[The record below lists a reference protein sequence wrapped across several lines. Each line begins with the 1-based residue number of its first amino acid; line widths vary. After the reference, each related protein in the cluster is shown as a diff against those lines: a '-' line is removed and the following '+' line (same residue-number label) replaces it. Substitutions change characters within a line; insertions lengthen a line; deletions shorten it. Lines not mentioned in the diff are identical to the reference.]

1 VNSQQP
7 LNKIRRKT
15 KNWIPALLGTLV
27 VLPVVLVTF
36 GAFMQFVTS
45 GRFPSPIEIFRA
57 FPHLDEL
64 NFQQQVFAGAALW
77 TTLRR
82 VLLATLISAVCG
94 GLFALLLSWRHWLW
108 GTSQATIDLLR
119 SVPVTFFV
127 PVVVL
132 AVGNSLACLPW
143 LLAAIPCSLIMLL
156 QVRQGIVGIDK
167 ARIHTFHVLAG
178 SSGVVARLRYV
189 IIPEIA
195 PEFIA
200 GMRLACSYAIVVVS
214 VLEYFYVG
222 SHETG
227 FGLLVA
233 QVAQNTPNDPKMFAG
248 ILVFGLIGL
257 VLNKTLE
264 LIETYVTRW
273 KYDHDHF

>member
-1 VNSQQP
+1 VSLQQP
-7 LNKIRRKT
+7 LDKLYRKT
-15 KNWIPALLGTLV
+15 KDWMPALLGAFV
-27 VLPVVLVTF
+27 VLPVGLVVFGTF
-36 GAFMQFVTS
+36 MRFVTA
-45 GRFPSPIEIFRA
+45 GEFPSPSDILRA
-57 FPHLDEL
+57 FPHLGEL
-64 NFQQQVFAGAALW
+64 NFQQQIFAGAALW
-77 TTLRR
+77 TTLGR

-119 SVPVTFFV
+119 SIPVTFFV
-127 PVVVL
+127 PVLVL

-156 QVRQGIVGIDK
+156 QVRQGIVGIDR

-178 SSGVVARLRYV
+178 STGVVARLRYV

-222 SHETG
+222 SEKAG

-233 QVAQNTPNDPKMFAG
+233 QVAQNKPNDPKMFAG

-257 VLNKTLE
+257 ALNKTLE
-264 LIETYVTRW
+264 LMETHVTRW
-273 KYDHDHF
+273 KYDHEHS

>member
-1 VNSQQP
+1 MNSQQP

-15 KNWIPALLGTLV
+15 KDWIPAFLGTFV
-27 VLPVVLVTF
+27 VLPAVLVAF
-36 GAFMQFVTS
+36 GVFMQFVTS
-45 GRFPSPIEIFRA
+45 GRFPSPSEIFRA
-57 FPHLDEL
+57 FPHLGEL

-82 VLLATLISAVCG
+82 VFLATLISAVCG

-132 AVGNSLACLPW
+132 AVGNSPACLPW
-143 LLAAIPCSLIMLL
+143 LLAAVPCSLIMLL

-222 SHETG
+222 SQEAG

-257 VLNKTLE
+257 MLNKTLE

-273 KYDHDHF
+273 KYDHDS